1 MRRLGFNVSGDFV
14 KGHNLDFLG
23 QLLDDGVKVALVYG
37 DKDYQCNCKHL
48 IDLRTGKDLNLMTCR
63 AGGRGN

>member
-1 MRRLGFNVSGDFV
+1 MKHLGFNVSGDFV

-48 IDLRTGKDLNLMTCR
+48 ID
-63 AGGRGN
+63 